1 MAEDTC
7 LSNVS
12 RLSMR
17 TPRLHTH
24 LEIQKPGRN
33 YLNSDLSDGPRWRLR
48 VLSHLPHLV
57 VLNRTRVGFRSCY
70 GSFGPVR
77 TQQSHSV
84 CTKSGPNKRTET
96 FLKRWSRHIFKR
108 TLERFIRPQTDP
120 TAKRTAHFWAKPA
133 AIVSCAVH
141 YGMRKCL

>member
-1 MAEDTC
+1 MAKDTC

-24 LEIQKPGRN
+24 LEIQNPGRN

-57 VLNRTRVGFRSCY
+57 VLNRTRVGFRSWC

-77 TQQSHSV
+77 TQQSHSGV
-84 CTKSGPNKRTET
+84 HQKRTKQAYRDLVEEVISAC
-96 FLKRWSRHIFKR
+96 F
-108 TLERFIRPQTDP
+108 QTNP
-120 TAKRTAHFWAKPA
+120 G
-133 AIVSCAVH
+133 AVH
-141 YGMRKCL
+141 PTSNRPNYKKNCAFLG